1 MKAGKRKKDDAGD
14 VASTRPCTTGSPLIA
29 RPPARVYLNVTC
41 AAATHVIPL
50 FPDDRKV
57 VGRDEKVSLHV
68 DDPTLSR
75 RHAEITLKGDR
86 PVVADLGST
95 NGTFVNGRK
104 IGGPTE
110 IGHGDVVRLGS
121 TQIGVVE
128 TFASARARQ
137 GVQAPVESRT
147 VTRDEPAAIL
157 IKDPSMVR
165 LYAYAERIAPSFS
178 SVILMGETG
187 TGKEVM
193 ARHIHQSSKVC
204 KGPFVPINCSTI
216 PEAIA
221 ESELFGHEKGAF
233 TGAAAR
239 KTGHIEEAHGGTL
252 FLDEVTDLPPPVQ
265 PKLLRFLDDRKIT
278 RLGGTGTIEVD
289 VRLVCATNRDIEGE
303 VRAGKLRADLY
314 YRLNQFSIYIPPL
327 RSRPL
332 EIPAFAEFFLKAM
345 AGRTGM
351 KTPVIAPDAV
361 QLMMS
366 YPWPGNIRELRNVME
381 RVVVMAGQDG
391 ITKDLVHAILK
402 HAVGPADNAS
412 GMYSKIE
419 QLERKMIV
427 DALSGCGGNQTRAAR
442 MLGISRRTLLYRLQ
456 KYGLGQGNLK

>member
-1 MKAGKRKKDDAGD
+1 MKAKKRKKDDTGD
-14 VASTRPCTTGSPLIA
+14 VAATRRCAPPSELGA
-29 RPPARVYLNVTC
+29 RTPARVYLNVTC
-41 AAATHVIPL
+41 DAATRVIPV
-50 FPDDRKV
+50 FPDDKKV
-57 VGRDEKVSLHV
+57 VGRDDNVSLHV

-75 RHAEITLKGDR
+75 RHAEIALKGEKLA
-86 PVVADLGST
+86 VTDLGSL
-95 NGTFVNGRK
+95 NGTFVNGRR
-104 IGGPTE
+104 IGEPTE
-110 IGHGDVVRLGS
+110 VGHGDVVLLGS

-128 TFASARARQ
+128 TFAPARA
-137 GVQAPVESRT
+137 GESTAAPVEGRT
-147 VTRDEPAAIL
+147 VPRDEPTAIL
-157 IKDPSMVR
+157 VKDPSMVR

-178 SVILMGETG
+178 SVILLGETG

-193 ARHIHQSSKVC
+193 ARHIHLSSKRSC
-204 KGPFVPINCSTI
+204 GPFVPINCSTI
-216 PEAIA
+216 PESIA

-239 KTGHIEEAHGGTL
+239 KTGHVEEARGGTL

-289 VRLVCATNRDIEGE
+289 VRLICATNRDIEGE

-345 AGRTGM
+345 AGRAGL

-361 QLMMS
+361 QSLMS
-366 YPWPGNIRELRNVME
+366 YPWPGNIRELRNAME
-381 RVVVMAGQDG
+381 RLVVLAGGDE
-391 ITKDLVHAILK
+391 ITRDLVLSILK
-402 HAVGPADNAS
+402 QAGRTGDSAS
-412 GMYSKIE
+412 GMVSRIE
-419 QLERKMIV
+419 QLERRMIV
-427 DALSGCGGNQTRAAR
+427 DALGSCGGNQTRAAR

-456 KYGLGQGNLK
+456 KYGIGSPRG